1 MEQINQGGGIDMN
14 NFEFY
19 APTKVVF
26 GKNAEKEVGKLIK
39 EFGGHKVLLHYGGQS
54 AVKSGLLDFTI
65 FKASFIFFVF
75 SIFTLPKLEK
85 LRRAILGSILNFCIT
100 LLIVLLFLQVF
111 CIRFNYLQLYL
122 RII

>member
-39 EFGGHKVLLHYGGQS
+39 EFGGHKVLY
-54 AVKSGLLDFTI
+54 
-65 FKASFIFFVF
+65 
-75 SIFTLPKLEK
+75 
-85 LRRAILGSILNFCIT
+85 
-100 LLIVLLFLQVF
+100 
-111 CIRFNYLQLYL
+111 IRWAECS
-122 RII
+122 